1 MATYLFFVT
10 CLALVHFCR
19 VLPWGH
25 DLLSSLGFTLIVVF
39 RKRFPRSSRSSRKS
53 QLPSPSMHR
62 QRLGTTRTHLSYRL
76 GLADKGRATAF
87 PTRSGALVANVHQ
100 PKTER
105 PLRFHAP
112 QRPPRRGGG
121 GVRRHRRGGPEAPRD
136 NLIAVHRL
144 PRRVGKG
151 ASHEVSPWRSHPDPD
166 EHLPARSPS
175 GSTPSVGTTL
185 SSRVA
190 SERPSGHPDVPRPPS

>member
-121 GVRRHRRGGPEAPRD
+121 ASAAAVEADLKRP
-136 NLIAVHRL
+136 
-144 PRRVGKG
+144 
-151 ASHEVSPWRSHPDPD
+151 
-166 EHLPARSPS
+166 
-175 GSTPSVGTTL
+175 GTTL
-185 SSRVA
+185 SQYTACHDELGKGPATRCHHGARTPIQTNIFLHGVRRA
-190 SERPSGHPDVPRPPS
+190 PPLLSARR